1 MRSRRPHTIGGF
13 MPELVKQDG
22 IVFRDPSLKRRYEGR
37 KIPMNTFFEAFIA
50 EKIDV
55 EGDLHQLLRHQ
66 ENFVNYRLTW
76 EQVRFLVGSF
86 IPSLLIH
93 SKGADR
99 KFVTEHYDRGNDFFQ
114 AFLGDSMV
122 YTSAFFDD
130 LSDTLEDAQM
140 RKIRYV
146 GEKLHLKKG
155 ERLLDIGCGWGTL
168 VLELAAQFGVDATG
182 VTISQ
187 NQSDFASGRIKARKL
202 DQQARVLTIDYRDI
216 PAQHFDKISV
226 LEMAEHVGI
235 RNFQK
240 FLRQVNGLLSDDGVF
255 FLQIVGKRQET
266 DAHDFAWLAFMS
278 KYIFPGADAS
288 LPLAYVTSQ
297 LEKAGFEVHSV
308 ENINIHYGHTIH
320 RWYQNWM
327 RNREA
332 VVKAYGEWWYRL
344 WYIFLAWSSLVG
356 EKGRAG
362 CYQIVCNKARV
373 GFDRNMWIGE
383 PVALG
388 ERDATP
394 AQAPARK
401 SA

>member
-1 MRSRRPHTIGGF
+1 MPNAALQTGEF

-22 IVFRDPSLKRRYEGR
+22 IVFRDSGLKRRYDGR

-55 EGDLHQLLRHQ
+55 EGDLHQLMRHQ
-66 ENFVNYRLTW
+66 ESFVNYRLTW

-86 IPSLLIH
+86 VPSLLFH
-93 SKGADR
+93 TKGVDR

-114 AFLGDSMV
+114 AFLGETMV

-130 LSDTLEDAQM
+130 LSDTLEAAQL

-146 GEKLHLKKG
+146 GEKLHLKAG

-168 VLELAAQFGVDATG
+168 VLELAAEFGVDATG

-187 NQSDFASGRIKARKL
+187 NQSEFAQGRIKTRKL
-202 DQQARVLTIDYRDI
+202 EHQARILTIDYRDI
-216 PAQHFDKISV
+216 PTERFDKITV

-240 FLRQVNGLLSDDGVF
+240 FLKQVNGLLDDDGIF
-255 FLQIVGKRQET
+255 FLQIVGKRLQT
-266 DAHDFAWLAFMS
+266 DAHDFTWLAFMS

-288 LPLAYVTSQ
+288 LPLGYVTAQ

-320 RWYQNWM
+320 RWYQNWIKS
-327 RNREA
+327 REA
-332 VVKAYGEWWYRL
+332 IVAAYGERWYRL
-344 WYIFLAWSSLVG
+344 WHIFLAWSSLVG
-356 EKGRAG
+356 ETGRAG
-362 CYQIVCNKARV
+362 CYQLVCNKARL
-373 GFDRNMWIGE
+373 GFDRNQWIGE
-383 PVALG
+383 PVGLG
-388 ERDATP
+388 EFAAP
-394 AQAPARK
+394 PAPARK
-401 SA
+401 IA

>member
-1 MRSRRPHTIGGF
+1 

-22 IVFRDPSLKRRYEGR
+22 IVFRDPSLNRRYQGR

-55 EGDLHQLLRHQ
+55 EGDLHQLLRQQ
-66 ENFVNYRLTW
+66 ESFVNYRLTW
-76 EQVRFLVGSF
+76 EQVKFLVGSF
-86 IPSLLIH
+86 IPSLLVH

-114 AFLGDSMV
+114 AFLGETMV

-130 LSDTLEDAQM
+130 LSDTLEEAQM

-146 GEKLHLKKG
+146 GEKLHLKQG

-187 NQSDFASGRIKARKL
+187 NQSDFATGRIKARKL

-216 PAQHFDKISV
+216 PAQRFDKISV

-240 FLRQVNGLLSDDGVF
+240 FLRQVHGLLDDDGVF

-266 DAHDFAWLAFMS
+266 DAHDFTWLAFMS

-288 LPLAYVTSQ
+288 LPLAYVTAQ

-320 RWYQNWM
+320 RWYQNWVK
-327 RNREA
+327 NREA
-332 VVKAYGEWWYRL
+332 VVKTYGEWWYRL
-344 WYIFLAWSSLVG
+344 WYIFLAWSCMVG

-373 GFDRNMWIGE
+373 EFDRNVWIGE

-388 ERDATP
+388 ELGAP
-394 AQAPARK
+394 ASQTPARK
-401 SA
+401 IA

>member
-1 MRSRRPHTIGGF
+1 MRSHRRNHGGF

-22 IVFRDPSLKRRYEGR
+22 IVFRDPSLKRRYQGR

-55 EGDLHQLLRHQ
+55 EGDLYQLLRHR
-66 ENFVNYRLTW
+66 ENFVNYNVTW
-76 EQVRFLVGSF
+76 EQVKFLVGSF
-86 IPSLLIH
+86 IPSLLFH
-93 SKGADR
+93 TKVADHR
-99 KFVTEHYDRGNDFFQ
+99 FVTEHYDRGNDFFQ
-114 AFLGDSMV
+114 AFLGESMV

-130 LSDTLEDAQM
+130 LSDSLEQAQM

-146 GEKLHLKKG
+146 GEKLHLKEG

-168 VLELAAQFGVDATG
+168 VLELAAEFGVDATG
-182 VTISQ
+182 VTISK
-187 NQSDFASGRIKARKL
+187 NQAEFAQGRIKARKL
-202 DQQARVLTIDYRDI
+202 EQQARILTIDYRDI
-216 PAQHFDKISV
+216 PAQRFDKISV

-240 FLRQVNGLLSDDGVF
+240 FLRQVHGLLDDDGVF

-266 DAHDFAWLAFMS
+266 DMHDFTWLAFMS

-308 ENINIHYGHTIH
+308 ENINVHYGHTIH
-320 RWYQNWM
+320 RWYQNWVK
-327 RNREA
+327 NRDQ
-332 VVKAYGEWWYRL
+332 VVKTYGEWWYRL
-344 WYIFLAWSSLVG
+344 WYMFLAWSSEVG
-356 EKGRAG
+356 EMGRCG
-362 CYQIVCNKARV
+362 CYQIVCNKARL
-373 GFDRNMWIGE
+373 GFDRDQYIGE

-388 ERDATP
+388 EHAAEP
-394 AQAPARK
+394 AQVPARK